1 MTKLA
6 LRAVHEF
13 PDRMSPSLW
22 WAPGMRGA
30 DMRRVHMDYVTE
42 AKKFIQLAVDAH
54 NADVIK
60 ENLRMAD
67 WCLGQEIE
75 ERDEP
80 ATPMDPPK
88 SA

>member
-1 MTKLA
+1 
-6 LRAVHEF
+6 
-13 PDRMSPSLW
+13 
-22 WAPGMRGA
+22 
-30 DMRRVHMDYVTE
+30 MDYVTE

-54 NADVIK
+54 SADVIK

-75 ERDEP
+75 ERDER